1 MTTPTSTNKIVLT
14 NINSMFN
21 PKPTVSLKVGSS
33 TSRPLQIRIIF
44 VINAVLTEPT
54 VPTDIHYMYVT

>member
-21 PKPTVSLKVGSS
+21 PKPTVSLKVESS
-33 TSRPLQIRIIF
+33 TIRPLQIRIIF

-54 VPTDIHYMYVT
+54 VPTDIHYMNVT